1 MGVPVITRSGT
12 RPAGRL
18 STSILHTI
26 GWPEWVTETPNAYIV
41 AAIELA
47 RKTRALAQIRREL
60 RDQMQTSP
68 LCDEAGFVE
77 RVEEVYRLVWTRW
90 VGQP

>member
-1 MGVPVITRSGT
+1 MSFTNIK
-12 RPAGRL
+12 L
-18 STSILHTI
+18 I
-26 GWPEWVTETPNAYIV
+26 YC
-41 AAIELA
+41 
-47 RKTRALAQIRREL
+47 REL

-90 VGQP
+90 VGHP